1 MQDFVRIRGEVVSN
15 PLNENF
21 RRLINEVSR
30 ANTNLIFPEKDAV
43 VNTITDM
50 VNIQNPNDAQ
60 TCYVISSGE
69 FYRYSKGDRQWHKI
83 MDIGQTFRQGF
94 LNSGVVVAEDIIK
107 YSNNT
112 TLTIPDMLVYFKN
125 QEGDG
130 RYLRG
135 MYLIKGGNISFGDKI
150 TKAGSYSI
158 FVNSDGI
165 FNLVEGMPMTDD
177 PNNVFLGTFL
187 ANDKKAIIENCIYT
201 LPDIAY
207 TADRGN
213 FLLDGGQVT
222 GATLIKGAGLS
233 VGRKSGYYY
242 DEGINFAMGETKD
255 FPSDTDNGSNYN
267 LKYIEGQ
274 TTAPLIYM
282 NPHKPLLHDLVY
294 TNALINNQ
302 YWDGTKLESVGE
314 GFFTIQKHLIT
325 PTGQNIILYGDTK
338 YNSLEDGIAHL
349 NTIDGIELDFP
360 YVEVTR
366 IVVAGGVNTN
376 TADEGACRFF
386 TLERLAQAGTIKP
399 EFADDTFMIYSGAD
413 LDNTPARI
421 QLNLD
426 LLQKQNYND
435 TFTLTVGENSTVRQ
449 KFGLNTMYITD
460 SETKTRTTTET
471 ETRSGNSKSGYV
483 IADDT
488 DVILLEG
495 RVADIEKEI
504 WSVLDNTKTNIYE
517 QSIRYRLFKAEER
530 IKTTESNIA
539 SHNTRITNVE
549 NNKVNK
555 TTTVNGYTLG
565 DNSTSTEAKAV
576 LLKTGDIAEGKGLG
590 KTNNLWYTEARVSA
604 NTNVANATKHIGR
617 KGTGTES
624 DSNPHAMSTD
634 NLTQLTNSDKRFITR
649 VQENK
654 INNLPDNTKTELNK
668 LETNKIDSIKIDKL
682 DGNSFTSSFDAE
694 LLGNVTNIKFFE
706 DGVNLTMEGE
716 DTLLVECVGQ
726 INDNMQKKDYATL
739 LDGYVDKAIVAST
752 AHDISDV
759 ISAGADKYYGTDS
772 TGAPGV
778 YDITKFV
785 STTTADDYL
794 SLDQVAFVPIDGSV
808 QSKHLETNLLNKIN
822 NNYHEVYNT
831 GTLKSSQINKFN
843 FGDNLTVTI
852 NGSTAT
858 INAKSSGTP
867 GTINFANLE
876 DVNVIYSGNE
886 GKALAINKEGTGIVV
901 SDAPSMDSYML
912 ITTYTDPTDTSKI
925 KRASLA
931 DVATIANTAT
941 NASKVNNKT
950 VDDSKNTTSVLWT
963 ANKIISNTSAQIKNE
978 GVSTYSGTS
987 EPDNSIGKDGD
998 IYALIEG

>member
-125 QEGDG
+125 QDGDG

-135 MYLIKGGNISFGDKI
+135 MYLIKGGDISFDDKI
-150 TKAGSYSI
+150 TQAGSYSI

-187 ANDKKAIIENCIYT
+187 VNDKKAILEDCIYT

-222 GATLIKGAGLS
+222 GATLIKGDGLS
-233 VGRKSGYYY
+233 VSRKSGYYY
-242 DEGINFAMGETKD
+242 DEGINFTIGEIRD
-255 FPSDTDNGSNYN
+255 FPADSDNGSNYN
-267 LKYIEGQ
+267 LKYLEGQ

-282 NPHKPLLHDLVY
+282 NPSNPLLYDLI
-294 TNALINNQ
+294 TTDKIINNQ
-302 YWDGTKLESVGE
+302 YWDGTKLDTVGD
-314 GFFTIQKHLIT
+314 GFYTIQKHLIT
-325 PTGQNIILYGDTK
+325 PTGQNVILYGDAK
-338 YNSLEDGIAHL
+338 YNSLEDGMAHL
-349 NTIDGIELDFP
+349 NTTEGIELDFP

-366 IVVAGGVNTN
+366 ILVSGGTDVVT
-376 TADEGACRFF
+376 TDESLCRFF
-386 TLERLAQAGTIKP
+386 TLDRLTQTGTIKP
-399 EFADDTFMIYSGAD
+399 EFADDSFMIYSGAD
-413 LDNTPARI
+413 LDNTPARV
-421 QLNLD
+421 QLSLD
-426 LLQKQNYND
+426 LLQQQDYND
-435 TFTLTVGENSTVRQ
+435 TFTLTVGENSTDRQ
-449 KFGLNTMYITD
+449 KFGLSTMYITD
-460 SETKTRTTTET
+460 SESKTRTMSES
-471 ETRSGNSKSGYV
+471 ENRSGNNKSGYV
-483 IADDT
+483 IADDA
-488 DVILLEG
+488 DVILLEN

-504 WSVLDNTKTNIYE
+504 WAAVDSSKTNIYE
-517 QSIRYRLFKAEER
+517 QSIRYRLFKSEGR
-530 IKTTESNIA
+530 IKTNENNIS
-539 SHNTRITNVE
+539 SHNTRITSLE
-549 NNKVNK
+549 NGKVNK
-555 TTTVNGYTLG
+555 TTTINGYTLG
-565 DNSTSTEAKAV
+565 DNTTSSEAKTV
-576 LLKTGDIAEGKGLG
+576 LLKTGDISEGKGLG
-590 KTNNLWYTEARVSA
+590 STNNLWYTEARVSA
-604 NTNVANATKHIGR
+604 NTDVANATKHISR

-634 NLTQLTNSDKRFITR
+634 NLTQLTNSDKRFITKA
-649 VQENK
+649 QENK
-654 INNLPDNTKTELNK
+654 VNNLPDNTKNELSK
-668 LETNKIDSIKIDKL
+668 LETNKIDSIKIDKM
-682 DGNSFTSSFDAE
+682 DGNSLTSSFDAE

-739 LDGYVDKAIVAST
+739 LDGYVDKAVVASS
-752 AHDISDV
+752 AHDISSV
-759 ISAGADKYYGTDS
+759 VSAGANKYYGTNEA
-772 TGAPGV
+772 GEPGV
-778 YDITKFV
+778 YDITQYV
-785 STTTADDYL
+785 STTAAEDYL
-794 SLDQVAFVPIDGSV
+794 TLDQVAFVPIDGSV
-808 QSKHLETNLLNKIN
+808 QSKHLEINLLNKIN

-912 ITTYTDPTDTSKI
+912 ITTYTDPTDISKI

-950 VDDSKNTTSVLWT
+950 VDDSKNTTAVLWT
-963 ANKIISNTSAQIKNE
+963 ANKIISNTTTQIKNE
-978 GVSTYSGTS
+978 GVNTYSGTT
-987 EPDNSIGKDGD
+987 EPNNSVGKDGD